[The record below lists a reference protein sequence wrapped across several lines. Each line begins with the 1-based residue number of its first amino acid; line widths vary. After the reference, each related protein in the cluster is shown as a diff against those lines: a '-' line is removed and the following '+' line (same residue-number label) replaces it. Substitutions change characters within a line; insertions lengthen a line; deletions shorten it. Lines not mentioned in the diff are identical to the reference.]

1 MISSVIRAPTI
12 EKNHL
17 EFWGDLLDETNEKET
32 IREIPNTNKRNAEDE
47 KKEKENETT
56 RDKRYQEERG
66 RRWMR
71 DIKELRKEMN

>member
-32 IREIPNTNKRNAEDE
+32 IREIPNTNKRNKRNAEDE
-47 KKEKENETT
+47 KKEKEKT
-56 RDKRYQEERG
+56 RDTKHKQEEE
-66 RRWMR
+66 RRR
-71 DIKELRKEMN
+71 R

>member
-1 MISSVIRAPTI
+1 M
-12 EKNHL
+12 
-17 EFWGDLLDETNEKET
+17 DDETKNEKET

-71 DIKELRKEMN
+71 DIKELRKEKN